1 MINNAFNR
9 HYVKN
14 IRKEEKPEDKIEI
27 YLAQEKHEILMPFD
41 LYTSKAQENIDF
53 IMTKTYFR
61 NKHMQKIDKNIDIIS
76 KLFYE
81 EKRDVQYIAKWMRI
95 PVKVFAK

>member
-1 MINNAFNR
+1 
-9 HYVKN
+9 
-14 IRKEEKPEDKIEI
+14 
-27 YLAQEKHEILMPFD
+27 MPFD

-81 EKRDVQYIAKWMRI
+81 EKRDVLYLAKRMRI
-95 PVKVFAK
+95 SVKVFAKWIKFIFWTDQRENLIFN